1 MPWDEH
7 NKIEWGGDPTQK
19 KPKGACCFPFMICCL
34 KNIWFDSMKY
44 VMSVVG
50 CDYVLYIYKT

>member
-19 KPKGACCFPFMICCL
+19 KPKGACCFSLHDMLNEKYMISFHGVCNEHCRMWL
-34 KNIWFDSMKY
+34 CS
-44 VMSVVG
+44 
-50 CDYVLYIYKT
+50 IYK